1 MPHSNLLSIRFERI
15 RISTIVVMYS
25 LYLYFLGLSLRN
37 TSKALVIFKDDK
49 RRSYVSVW
57 NWIQRFDS
65 CNIYKRKR
73 VSAFIIDETVI
84 QVGSQHFWLW
94 FCIEPIHSSV
104 LGIYISEER
113 NMLVAEKFIRSLVDK
128 YGKHTVYTDGGT
140 WYDEACNVLRLKH
153 YLHSPFQKSLMERVN
168 QYLKDRIENFDDY
181 YPCMQDECNLFHVYN
196 WIQFFVSMY
205 NDMISKK
212 NYFINELNERGKVIL
227 I

>member
-1 MPHSNLLSIRFERI
+1 MQIRFERN
-15 RISTIVVMYS
+15 RTSTIVIMYS

-37 TSKALVIFKDDK
+37 TSKALVIFKDNK
-49 RRSYVSVW
+49 RSHVSVW
-57 NWIQRFDS
+57 NWIQRFAKYP
-65 CNIYKRKR
+65 IYKRKR
-73 VSAFIIDETVI
+73 ISAFIIDETVI
-84 QVGSQHFWLW
+84 QIGSQHFWLW

-113 NMLVAEKFIRSLVDK
+113 NMLVAEKFIRSLVEK

-168 QYLKDRIENFDDY
+168 QYFKDRTESFDDY
-181 YPCMQDECNLFHVYN
+181 YPCRQMECNLFHVYN

-205 NDMISKK
+205 NDTIANNNNNFQLKEV
-212 NYFINELNERGKVIL
+212 NIILN
-227 I
+227 